1 MILLLDTSTP
11 MCRFALLDNERF
23 IVDDEWEAGRDL
35 AEGLLGYIIQQ
46 LETLGKSWDDITG
59 IGAYKGPGSFTGL
72 RIGLAVLNT
81 LADDRRIPIVGET
94 GDEWRDVAIQR
105 LSSGENEQIVLPLYG
120 REANIT
126 KPRK

>member
-11 MCRFALLDNERF
+11 ICRFALFNEEQF
-23 IVDDEWEAGRDL
+23 VIDDQWEVGRGL
-35 AEGLLGYIIQQ
+35 AEGLLGYIVQR
-46 LETLGKSWDDITG
+46 LETIGKSWSDISG
-59 IGAYKGPGSFTGL
+59 IGVYKGPGSFTGL

-81 LADDRRIPIVGET
+81 LADDRRVPIVGET
-94 GDEWRDVAIQR
+94 GDGWRDTAIRR
-105 LSSGENEQIVLPLYG
+105 LVSGENEQVILPLYG